1 MMYDFVI
8 AEGEDS
14 AVPAIPP
21 QTTQPVWSTL
31 LAGIHIPSCTLS
43 EGVYN
48 ALVTQFVLTT
58 VDRILNVVIPNN
70 VAEPPR
76 LVIMA
81 EYKRHKQSTSV
92 AGFEKAFIQNIDDS
106 VLRLCFPWEA
116 AGSGSVDTWTVGSC
130 AHVTSTHYPTL
141 CDETYPLIFDE
152 GTGRIAQHTPS
163 GFQVVDTALLYM
175 TDESL

>member
-8 AEGEDS
+8 AEGEGT

-31 LAGIHIPSCTLS
+31 LAGIHTASCTLS

-58 VDRILNVVIPNN
+58 MDQILHVVIPNC
-70 VAEPPR
+70 VAEPPS
-76 LVIMA
+76 LVVMA
-81 EYKRHKQSTSV
+81 EYKRQKQSISA

-106 VLRLCFPWEA
+106 VLHLSFTWEA
-116 AGSGSVDTWTVGSC
+116 VVSGRVDMWTVGLC
-130 AHVTSTHYPTL
+130 ACVISTDYPIL
-141 CDETYPLIFDE
+141 CDEAYPLIFNE
-152 GTGRIAQHTPS
+152 GTGRIVQHFFH
-163 GFQVVDTALLYM
+163 GFRVVDTALLY
-175 TDESL
+175 TKHESL